1 MNSKILLKIND
12 FIKNRLIEFLGL
24 LLIATSLFLLAAIIS
39 YSPGDPNFI
48 YTPENVEIKN
58 IGGFYGSVTADFLLQ
73 SIGLISFF
81 LVANFFSWGL
91 KLFAA
96 KQIVNFVQKIFFT
109 LIYVILGTIIMNI
122 FYNDSFWLIDNGN
135 GGFVG
140 RTIRENIYYFIPL
153 IDNQYFISSLLFLTI
168 IFFILSLSLKINEM
182 KIICCIVNEIIY
194 KSVMRRFSIF
204 YVYIILH
211 LIFINSSSS

>member
-73 SIGLISFF
+73 SMS
-81 LVANFFSWGL
+81 
-91 KLFAA
+91 
-96 KQIVNFVQKIFFT
+96 T
-109 LIYVILGTIIMNI
+109 VIE
-122 FYNDSFWLIDNGN
+122 
-135 GGFVG
+135 
-140 RTIRENIYYFIPL
+140 R
-153 IDNQYFISSLLFLTI
+153 
-168 IFFILSLSLKINEM
+168 
-182 KIICCIVNEIIY
+182 
-194 KSVMRRFSIF
+194 
-204 YVYIILH
+204 
-211 LIFINSSSS
+211 